1 MKKWI
6 PQFWYSPI
14 KRHRIAVISSLL
26 LVVSM
31 GSLLFIDIHSHI
43 YISWI
48 LAIFIVICSILIS
61 TFYTFGQLKEILH
74 DVSSFLKTSER
85 NAIYDYYQ
93 LKHQDKDYKGPLW
106 EDEEFK
112 KIPDLKERVDAFV
125 KTSIEYQEVDFKRW
139 KKRNVG
145 INLDTRSQ
153 TIFRSFWILCATAIS
168 IISLSYLGWFEYLSA
183 DNLKNLSD
191 TSRGFFTIPI
201 ALIGSIVAAPI
212 IFIVWL
218 FRDKNNRVQIE
229 NARKDTNLK
238 DFQKLSEWAS
248 GFHLPEIKK
257 NTGSKITIKTI
268 DNIREIVEETTNSIE
283 DFIVHES
290 SNSISRRQGAE
301 ALQASAIAQLEAFMF
316 GKYGE
321 QFMQPAFLLIHAIW
335 ESAITQ
341 QQINHPHISDFNKAL
356 NQLHKNPIISALNR
370 ALVGENGYHLRLFE
384 SSLKNINLS
393 GLMVNRSDN
402 SKKLNLIGLTLT
414 EVDLS
419 HAALDNTQMQGAT
432 LKNSNFDST
441 SLTDTDLHGADLRYC
456 EFNYTIFEQ
465 AKLRYTNLEGCMLQG
480 VTLRSATLEY
490 ANFQSSS
497 IVDCNFKNA
506 NLKGANLKGA
516 LLDNNNFKNA
526 LINRFTLFG
535 EYDGLIDQYINENEI
550 REDILSKYAIWD
562 DDPIWLT
569 DKFNDKILLNNVI
582 KRSKDFASGYVFF

>member
-1 MKKWI
+1 MRNNLKKFWGEPVNHFWI
-6 PQFWYSPI
+6 ICAFGTLFILCFGTYTFFKESFAP
-14 KRHRIAVISSLL
+14 VISLGLISVA
-26 LVVSM
+26 LVSE
-31 GSLLFIDIHSHI
+31 LLFLI
-43 YISWI
+43 
-48 LAIFIVICSILIS
+48 AIIINIFAD
-61 TFYTFGQLKEILH
+61 TKREYLKAFQEINRDLRYRH
-74 DVSSFLKTSER
+74 
-85 NAIYDYYQ
+85 YQ
-93 LKHQDKDYKGPLW
+93 NKNNDKEYKGPNW
-106 EDEEFK
+106 NDDNFV
-112 KIPDLKERVDAFV
+112 KISDLKNRVDSFV
-125 KTSIEYQEVDFKRW
+125 KASTEYQQVDFKRW
-139 KKRNVG
+139 KKSNVD
-145 INLDTRSQ
+145 INLDHSSQ
-153 TIFRSFWILCATAIS
+153 TAKRVLSVIIASFISLFILFTLCKWLKLDSTTIS
-168 IISLSYLGWFEYLSA
+168 ILIK
-183 DNLKNLSD
+183 D
-191 TSRGFFTIPI
+191 SRSPVLA
-201 ALIGSIVAAPI
+201 ALITTVITSPV
-212 IFIVWL
+212 IFIIWL

-370 ALVGENGYHLRLFE
+370 ALVGANGYHLRLFE

-456 EFNYTIFEQ
+456 EFNYTIFEK

>member
-248 GFHLPEIKK
+248 GFHLPETKQ
-257 NTGSKITIKTI
+257 TTSTKTTNKTAVNVQE
-268 DNIREIVEETTNSIE
+268 DTKETTTSEE
-283 DFIVHES
+283 DFIAPES

-321 QFMQPAFLLIHAIW
+321 QFMHPAFLLIHAIW
-335 ESAITQ
+335 ESIITQ
-341 QQINHPHISDFNKAL
+341 QQARYSTEEEFKKSLFHLYKNPIAKSLNKAL
-356 NQLHKNPIISALNR
+356 MGAGGN
-370 ALVGENGYHLRLFE
+370 HLRLFE
-384 SSLKNINLS
+384 NNLKGLNLTALDNYHYTSEILNLNNVDLSATNFSYTILSYSKLQNARLVGTNLQGATIIFSDFQKSTFNFSNLKHINLRSSRLDYSCLISVDLTGANLRSSHFQFANLADSTLCRADLTNANLQGTNLS
-393 GLMVNRSDN
+393 GANLEAAIFKKAKINR
-402 SKKLNLIGLTLT
+402 LTLFFDHEYRDYLWEPD
-414 EVDLS
+414 EV
-419 HAALDNTQMQGAT
+419 
-432 LKNSNFDST
+432 
-441 SLTDTDLHGADLRYC
+441 R
-456 EFNYTIFEQ
+456 
-465 AKLRYTNLEGCMLQG
+465 
-480 VTLRSATLEY
+480 
-490 ANFQSSS
+490 
-497 IVDCNFKNA
+497 
-506 NLKGANLKGA
+506 
-516 LLDNNNFKNA
+516 
-526 LINRFTLFG
+526 
-535 EYDGLIDQYINENEI
+535 EN
-550 REDILSKYAIWD
+550 ILSSGAIWD
-562 DDPIWLT
+562 DDPEWLVGKIQ
-569 DKFNDKILLNNVI
+569 DQNLLDKIF
-582 KRSKDFASGYVFF
+582 KDCKERQS

>member
-248 GFHLPEIKK
+248 GFHLPETKQ
-257 NTGSKITIKTI
+257 TTSTKTTNKTAVNVQE
-268 DNIREIVEETTNSIE
+268 DTKETTTSEE
-283 DFIVHES
+283 DFIAPES

-321 QFMQPAFLLIHAIW
+321 QFMHPAFLLIHSIW
-335 ESAITQ
+335 ESIITQ
-341 QQINHPHISDFNKAL
+341 QQAHFPDKEEFKDSLKQLCKNPIVSALNKAL
-356 NQLHKNPIISALNR
+356 ASSWGNN
-370 ALVGENGYHLRLFE
+370 LRLFE
-384 SSLKNINLS
+384 KSLTGLNLTGLNLRGGFIMPINLLGLDLTNINLS
-393 GLMVNRSDN
+393 YANLQDSYFVK
-402 SKKLNLIGLTLT
+402 SKLFQANLKYTYLFRTNFQNADLKWANMQYAILIQSNLYSADLVGADMQHAVFYKANLNLANLWLAN
-414 EVDLS
+414 LQ
-419 HAALDNTQMQGAT
+419 N
-432 LKNSNFDST
+432 
-441 SLTDTDLHGADLRYC
+441 ADLRGA
-456 EFNYTIFEQ
+456 FFVN
-465 AKLRYTNLEGCMLQG
+465 TNFSNTQ
-480 VTLRSATLEY
+480 
-490 ANFQSSS
+490 
-497 IVDCNFKNA
+497 
-506 NLKGANLKGA
+506 
-516 LLDNNNFKNA
+516 
-526 LINRFTLFG
+526 INSRTLFG
-535 EYDGLIDQYINENEI
+535 DVLANKNQDKI
-550 REDILSKYAIWD
+550 RENVLSRGASWE
-562 DDPIWLT
+562 DDPNWLVGKIE
-569 DKFNDKILLNNVI
+569 DKDLLEKIFKDYE
-582 KRSKDFASGYVFF
+582 KRQKNQN